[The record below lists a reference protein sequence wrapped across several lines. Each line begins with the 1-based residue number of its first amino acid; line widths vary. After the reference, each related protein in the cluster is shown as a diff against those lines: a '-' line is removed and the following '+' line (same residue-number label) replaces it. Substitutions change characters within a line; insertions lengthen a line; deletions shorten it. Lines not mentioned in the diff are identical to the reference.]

1 MPHELC
7 AWCDDHPRPA
17 TVTFGAGSR
26 AMHLCATHASE
37 RRREVH
43 APRPSAFRLGFD
55 AAQLAAAGLEV
66 TDA

>member
-17 TVTFGAGSR
+17 TVTFGEGSR

-37 RRREVH
+37 RRRREVH
-43 APRPSAFRLGFD
+43 AQRPSAFRLGFD
-55 AAQLAAAGLEV
+55 YVKLNENGGGK
-66 TDA
+66 